1 MMPPPCT
8 ITFLQGDKNL
18 IVDGLKLKVNE
29 ILLKNPWLTGKLI
42 KFKLN
47 NCCGKSEEIKA

>member
-8 ITFLQGDKNL
+8 ITFLQGDKSQ
-18 IVDGLKLKVNE
+18 IIDGLKSKVNE
-29 ILLKNPWLTGKLI
+29 ILYKNPWLTGKLI

-47 NCCGKSEEIKA
+47 NCCCKSDVAKA